1 MTATLPTRV
10 GIARWTE
17 HELFGR
23 RLYGELLGNV
33 DLGQWIVLGTTGKL
47 LAAEDSPVV
56 TALAITLGIIDPR
69 IWPLKVTRVASAFG
83 RFTSGVACGALL
95 YDSATLGPH
104 TGTRAAHFLCDVAR
118 GRDAGAS
125 LEAAVDAAMDRQSAP
140 GFGVPFRDAD
150 ERIVALGGF
159 LRSQGRDARPM
170 WRLLE
175 AITPVVKARKGL
187 PPNIAVGTAAAMM
200 DIGLGPDDV
209 TPTGFALMQLPQL
222 ANALEGAEQRPAAL
236 QRLAPERVRYVGR
249 PPRRSPKATVV
260 DDGGGDA
267 TRP

>member
-1 MTATLPTRV
+1 MTAALPTKV
-10 GIARWTE
+10 GLARWTD
-17 HELFGR
+17 HELYGR

-47 LAAEDSPVV
+47 IAAEDSSVI

-83 RFTSGVACGALL
+83 RFTTGVACGALL

-104 TGTRAAHFLCDVAR
+104 TGSRAAHFLCDVAR
-118 GRDAGAS
+118 RRDGGAS
-125 LEAAVDAAMDRQSAP
+125 LEAAVDAAMETRGAP

-150 ERIVALGGF
+150 ERIVALEGF
-159 LRSQGRDARPM
+159 LRAGGRDTRPM
-170 WRLLE
+170 WRLLGE
-175 AITPVVKARKGL
+175 IAPVVHARKGL

-200 DIGLGPDDV
+200 DIGLDADDV

-222 ANALEGAEQRPAAL
+222 ANALEGAQQRPEVL
-236 QRLAPERVRYVGR
+236 QSLSRAHIRYVGP
-249 PPRRSPKATVV
+249 PPRRSPKARAREAKKT
-260 DDGGGDA
+260 
-267 TRP
+267 